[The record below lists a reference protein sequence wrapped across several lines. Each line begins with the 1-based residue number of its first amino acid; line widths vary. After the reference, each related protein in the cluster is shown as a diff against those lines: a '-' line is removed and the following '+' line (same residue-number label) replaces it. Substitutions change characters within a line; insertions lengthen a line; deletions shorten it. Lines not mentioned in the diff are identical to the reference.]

1 MIEKFTLDR
10 ILAGVLGCLLC
21 IQIFLLLFYNLR
33 DTRTLINADAA
44 SAIYHFMEVID
55 NGTLNIPDWN
65 HTTTLE
71 LDSAFLFAVPL
82 YYVTHDMFLAMGL
95 ANGIFILLYFWVI
108 YRIMKLNDISL
119 RWIFSVL
126 ILTFTPWAVGMLD
139 YFNMMFYQ
147 ASQYTVKTLVPLVL
161 ILLVF
166 QIMKFDFKDRK
177 ERGEFIATLVTYTI
191 LLYSTS
197 LSTGIYTIVC
207 GIFPIIMGVMY
218 TGICNKFTRP
228 KWIR

>member
-55 NGTLNIPDWN
+55 NGTLNLPDWN

-95 ANGIFILLYFWVI
+95 ANGIFIG
-108 YRIMKLNDISL
+108 S
-119 RWIFSVL
+119 S
-126 ILTFTPWAVGMLD
+126 
-139 YFNMMFYQ
+139 
-147 ASQYTVKTLVPLVL
+147 
-161 ILLVF
+161 
-166 QIMKFDFKDRK
+166 
-177 ERGEFIATLVTYTI
+177 
-191 LLYSTS
+191 
-197 LSTGIYTIVC
+197 
-207 GIFPIIMGVMY
+207 GVMV
-218 TGICNKFTRP
+218 G
-228 KWIR
+228 